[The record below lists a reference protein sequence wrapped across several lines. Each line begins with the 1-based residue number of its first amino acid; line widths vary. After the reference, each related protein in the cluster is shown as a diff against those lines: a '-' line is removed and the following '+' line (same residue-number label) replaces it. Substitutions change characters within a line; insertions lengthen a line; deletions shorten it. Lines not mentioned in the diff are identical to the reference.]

1 MRLRPYGWPL
11 ESGEIAESQEQLAEA
26 MKFMRDVFLKES
38 DWTQLPDCQLPQEM
52 IDQWR
57 IWRQYMRDLPA
68 LLDTPMQYVVEIND
82 PPEDGRPATWDYW
95 DLDRGATPHGYTEL

>member
-1 MRLRPYGWPL
+1 
-11 ESGEIAESQEQLAEA
+11 
-26 MKFMRDVFLKES
+26 
-38 DWTQLPDCQLPQEM
+38 
-52 IDQWR
+52 
-57 IWRQYMRDLPA
+57 MRDLPA